1 MDNLARCAFLAK
13 QNGMSYG
20 KYMALFKPQL
30 PKPQKPKKLKGESLV
45 RKVCQHCGQEFVD
58 PNRKLYCS
66 QICTCRASN
75 ARSYARHKER
85 LMNNGK
91 AENAGNE

>member
-20 KYMALFKPQL
+20 KYMALFNPQL
-30 PKPQKPKKLKGESLV
+30 PKQQKPKKLKDECLA
-45 RKVCQHCGQEFVD
+45 RKVCQRCGKEFFHQT
-58 PNRKLYCS
+58 RKLYCS
-66 QICTCRASN
+66 QSCADKAFN
-75 ARSYARHKER
+75 AKVYAKRKER

-91 AENAGNE
+91 AENAGKE